1 MIIGNR
7 KIGPEQK
14 PFIIAEVGINHNG
27 DLDTA
32 FKMVEVAKEI
42 GFEAVKFQTFKA
54 EEFNINRDE
63 TYTYKSQGKE
73 VTEPMLDMF
82 KRYEFS
88 REEWFKIKNKC
99 DEEKIMFLSTPQNK
113 SDLDLLLEIGI
124 KAIKVGSDDFTNIPL
139 LQEYS
144 RAGLPLMLSIGMA
157 DMAEIYKTLEVVNA
171 FKRNDILLFLCT
183 SEYPTAPENVNLR
196 KLSTLKAAFPNL
208 SLGFSDHTAGTIAAP
223 VAVGFGACVFE
234 KHFTLDNNM
243 PGPDHWFSA
252 NPSVLKQWYDSINEA
267 WQMLGSAELVP
278 TVKEK
283 DMRRLARRS
292 LYVIK
297 DIKAGERITV
307 DKVGLYRPNTGIEG
321 SMWDMVDGMSALKDL
336 KAGTALHWGDFCDE

>member
-32 FKMVEVAKEI
+32 FKMIEVAKEI

-54 EEFNINRDE
+54 DEFNINRHE
-63 TYTYKSQGKE
+63 TYTYKSQGIE

-88 REEWFKIKNKC
+88 REEWFEIKNKC

-113 SDLDLLLEIGI
+113 SDLDLLLDVGI
-124 KAIKVGSDDFTNIPL
+124 SAIKVGSDDFTNVPL
-139 LQEYS
+139 LREYS
-144 RAGLPLMLSIGMA
+144 KAGLPMLLSIGMA

-171 FKRNDILLFLCT
+171 FERDDILLFLCT
-183 SEYPTAPENVNLR
+183 SEYPTAPENVNLK
-196 KLSTLKAAFPNL
+196 KLSTLKAAFPNV
-208 SLGFSDHTAGTIAAP
+208 SLGFSDHTEGAIAAP

-252 NPSVLKQWYDSINEA
+252 NPEVLKRWYDSINEA
-267 WQMLGSAELVP
+267 WVMLGSTELVP
-278 TVKEK
+278 TAKENE
-283 DMRRLARRS
+283 MRKLARRS
-292 LYVIK
+292 LYVIN
-297 DIKAGERITV
+297 DIKIGETITA
-307 DKVGLYRPNTGIEG
+307 DKIGLYRPNNGIEG
-321 SMWDMVDGMSALKDL
+321 SMWDKVEGMRALREL
-336 KAGTALHWGDFCDE
+336 KAGTPLHWGDFGDE